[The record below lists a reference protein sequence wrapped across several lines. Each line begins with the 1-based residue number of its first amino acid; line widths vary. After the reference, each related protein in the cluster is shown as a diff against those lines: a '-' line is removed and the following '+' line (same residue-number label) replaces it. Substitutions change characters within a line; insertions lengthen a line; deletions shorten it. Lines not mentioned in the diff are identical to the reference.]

1 MNTSKENDPKWL
13 KAMLLRKLCGCLTLD
28 CSAHGGFDPADVDL
42 VKLLELEDIET
53 NVLKHHQYNR
63 RVALAGDDGDMS
75 QQKPIR
81 DLGIKWP

>member
-28 CSAHGGFDPADVDL
+28 CSAHGSYDPADVDL
-42 VKLLELEDIET
+42 LNLLELEDIEERA
-53 NVLKHHQYNR
+53 LKQLQGIR
-63 RVALAGDDGDMS
+63 RHGLAGDDGDMS